1 MALVPK
7 RYSVTQRHVNF
18 VEALLRTGRSGA
30 DRGEVIRRA
39 LDVWIALKIQEGII
53 TDADGGPAEEVA
65 AEDGA

>member
-1 MALVPK
+1 
-7 RYSVTQRHVNF
+7 VNF

-53 TDADGGPAEEVA
+53 ADADGGPAEEVA